1 MDEFTYNSPV
11 FQRELQ
17 NQAHPAGEIRFL
29 KSIAEPGMRVIDIGA
44 NRGLTTVA
52 VAREVGIR
60 GHVYAFEPVPE
71 YYDVLKA
78 NLARNAADNV
88 SVHQLALSNRTTRI
102 RFYKHGQGSG
112 ITPTDDAELLWVEA
126 TTVGDFLGE
135 QETSRIDI
143 LNMDC
148 EGSELLV
155 LQGAEAVLQEQS
167 PQIFCEIHHE
177 YLKELGQSV
186 RDVASLLRRLDY
198 VIQALDV
205 EKPAEEVDLEKCSHI
220 WARAYQPISQMQ
232 KQ

>member
-1 MDEFTYNSPV
+1 MDRFIYDSPV

-29 KSIAEPGMRVIDIGA
+29 KSIAKPGMRVIDIGA
-44 NRGLTTVA
+44 NKGLTTVA
-52 VAREVGIR
+52 VAREVGSR

-71 YYDVLKA
+71 YCAALKA

-88 SVHQLALSNRTTRI
+88 SVHQLALSNRTGQI
-102 RFYKHGQGSG
+102 RFYKHGEGSG

-126 TTVGDFLGE
+126 TTVGDFLNE

-143 LNMDC
+143 LNLDC

-155 LQGAEAVLQEQS
+155 LEGAEAVLQVQS
-167 PQIFCEIHHE
+167 PQVFCEIHHE

-186 RDVASLLRRLDY
+186 TDVASFLSQLDY
-198 VIQALDV
+198 VVQALDV
-205 EKPAEEVDLEKCSHI
+205 ERPEKEVSLEECSHI
-220 WARAYQPISQMQ
+220 WGRSGPESGQR
-232 KQ
+232 

>member
-1 MDEFTYNSPV
+1 MDEFTYDSPV

-17 NQAHPAGEIRFL
+17 NQAHPAGEVRLL
-29 KSIAEPGMRVIDIGA
+29 KSMAKPGMRVIDIGA

-52 VAREVGIR
+52 LARNVGSH

-71 YYDVLKA
+71 YYDALKA

-88 SVHQLALSNRTTRI
+88 SAHPLALSNRTGQI

-112 ITPTDDAELLWVEA
+112 ITPTDDAEVLWVEA

-135 QETSRIDI
+135 QDTNTIDL
-143 LNMDC
+143 LNLDC

-155 LQGAEAVLQEQS
+155 LEGAEMVLQEHS
-167 PQIFCEIHHE
+167 PQILCEIHHE

-186 RDVASLLRRLDY
+186 TDVAGFLSRLDY
-198 VIQALDV
+198 VVEPLDV
-205 EKPAEEVDLEKCSHI
+205 EKPGEKTGLEECSHI
-220 WARAYQPISQMQ
+220 WARSGPEPAQR
-232 KQ
+232 

>member
-1 MDEFTYNSPV
+1 MDEFTYDSPA

-17 NQAHPAGEIRFL
+17 NQAHPAGEVRLL
-29 KSIAEPGMRVIDIGA
+29 KSMAKPGMRVIDIGA

-52 VAREVGIR
+52 LARNVGSR

-71 YYDVLKA
+71 YYDALKA

-88 SVHQLALSNRTTRI
+88 SAHQLALSNRTGQI
-102 RFYKHGQGSG
+102 RFHKHGQGSG

-126 TTVGDFLGE
+126 TTVASFLSE
-135 QETSRIDI
+135 QVTSRIDI
-143 LNMDC
+143 LNLDC

-155 LQGAEAVLQEQS
+155 LEGAEAVLQEQS

-186 RDVASLLRRLDY
+186 VDVARFLSRLDY
-198 VIQALDV
+198 VVEPLDV
-205 EKPAEEVDLEKCSHI
+205 EKPEKKVGLEECLHI
-220 WARAYQPISQMQ
+220 WARAYQPISRIQ